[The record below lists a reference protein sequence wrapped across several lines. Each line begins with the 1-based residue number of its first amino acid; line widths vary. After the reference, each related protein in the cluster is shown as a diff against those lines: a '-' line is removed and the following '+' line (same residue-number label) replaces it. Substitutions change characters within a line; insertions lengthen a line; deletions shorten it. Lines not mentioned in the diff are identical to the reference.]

1 MNDAFYFRQLLAG
14 RDFAVGDAVALSMR
28 NFTYAI
34 GDSRSGEALLV
45 DPAYRPQ
52 ELLEM
57 LGADGMTLVGAVAT
71 HYHPDHIG
79 GSFIGR
85 QHVAGILELRE
96 LTGVPIHVH
105 RDEVSWIIERTGI
118 DAAALVTHEDRD
130 QLTVGDIEI
139 TLLHSPGHTTGSQ
152 CLLVEGCLV
161 SGDTLFIDGCGRTD
175 FPGGDTRELFVSLN
189 ERLAKVSDD
198 TVLYP
203 GHLYSPESSLPMG
216 DVRKRNAV
224 LSVSSLEQW
233 LAMFSS

>member
-1 MNDAFYFRQLLAG
+1 
-14 RDFAVGDAVALSMR
+14 
-28 NFTYAI
+28 
-34 GDSRSGEALLV
+34 
-45 DPAYRPQ
+45 
-52 ELLEM
+52 
-57 LGADGMTLVGAVAT
+57 
-71 HYHPDHIG
+71 
-79 GSFIGR
+79 
-85 QHVAGILELRE
+85 
-96 LTGVPIHVH
+96 
-105 RDEVSWIIERTGI
+105 
-118 DAAALVTHEDRD
+118 
-130 QLTVGDIEI
+130 
-139 TLLHSPGHTTGSQ
+139 
-152 CLLVEGCLV
+152 V